1 VHHLFCEVSFTMQ
14 TALSR
19 RLFNAGFIL
28 GFALL
33 GSQAFAQNTNIKFL
47 NDWRWE
53 GQAAPLL
60 LANKGYFQKENL
72 SVSLTPGTGSGATV
86 AKVASGEFDMGLGD
100 FSALIEHAAKN
111 PGAAP
116 PVAVYMLYE
125 RTPAALFIRKASG
138 VSKPEDLAGK
148 KLGAPP
154 FDGGRKLWP
163 VYSTL
168 ARTGDVKW
176 ENVDAAKREEMFA
189 KGQLDGITGFYFTTM
204 LNIERQG
211 MSGSAYTVYPF
222 HDAGIRLYGN
232 AILVNPKFLAEQP
245 KAVAGF
251 VRAYHA
257 ALKSALKDTR
267 EAVKAVKEMD
277 PQIDEQFEWRRA
289 RLAFD
294 SFVTTPTVQETG
306 LGVIDMKRVQS
317 NIDTVAVAY
326 KLATKPQAQAIART
340 DLVPT
345 GK

>member
-1 VHHLFCEVSFTMQ
+1 
-14 TALSR
+14 
-19 RLFNAGFIL
+19 
-28 GFALL
+28 
-33 GSQAFAQNTNIKFL
+33 
-47 NDWRWE
+47 
-53 GQAAPLL
+53 
-60 LANKGYFQKENL
+60 
-72 SVSLTPGTGSGATV
+72 
-86 AKVASGEFDMGLGD
+86 
-100 FSALIEHAAKN
+100 
-111 PGAAP
+111 
-116 PVAVYMLYE
+116 
-125 RTPAALFIRKASG
+125 
-138 VSKPEDLAGK
+138 
-148 KLGAPP
+148 
-154 FDGGRKLWP
+154 
-163 VYSTL
+163 VYSAL

-222 HDAGIRLYGN
+222 HEAGIRLYGN

-257 ALKSALKDTR
+257 ALKFALKDTR

-294 SFVTTPTVQETG
+294 SFVTTPTVLETG

-326 KLATKPQAQAIART
+326 KLATKPQAQAIARA

>member
-1 VHHLFCEVSFTMQ
+1 MRRSFLHHIAALFWAS
-14 TALSR
+14 S
-19 RLFNAGFIL
+19 IL
-28 GFALL
+28 LL
-33 GSQAFAQNTNIKFL
+33 ASQATAQVTPIKFL

-53 GQAAPLL
+53 GPAAPLL

-100 FSALIEHAAKN
+100 FSALIEYASKN
-111 PGAAP
+111 PTAAS

-125 RTPAALFIRKASG
+125 RTPSALFIRKGSG
-138 VSKPEDLAGK
+138 ANKPSELAGK
-148 KLGAPP
+148 KMGAPV

-163 VYSTL
+163 LYSTM
-168 ARTGDVKW
+168 ANTGEVKW
-176 ENVDAAKREEMFA
+176 ENVDAAKREEFFA

-204 LNIERQG
+204 LNLERQG

-222 HDAGIRLYGN
+222 HEAGLRVYGN
-232 AILVNPKFLAEQP
+232 AILVNAKFLNEQP

-267 EAVKAVKEMD
+267 EAVKTVKEAD
-277 PQIDEQFEWRRA
+277 PTADEQFEWRRA

-294 SFVTTPTVQETG
+294 TFVTTPTVQDSG
-306 LGVIDMKRVQS
+306 LGVIDMKRVQG
-317 NIDTVAVAY
+317 NIDAVVGAF
-326 KLATKPQAQAIART
+326 KLTSKPKAEAIARA
-340 DLVPT
+340 DMVPT
-345 GK
+345 TK